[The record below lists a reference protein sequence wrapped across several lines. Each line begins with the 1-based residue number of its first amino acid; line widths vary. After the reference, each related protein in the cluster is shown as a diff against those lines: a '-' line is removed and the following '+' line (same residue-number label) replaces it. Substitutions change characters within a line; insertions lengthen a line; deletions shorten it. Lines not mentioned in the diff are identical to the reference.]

1 MHKCMQVW
9 NLWSINK
16 FIIIFFLDF
25 MVDFSNQLHLYH
37 EKTIK
42 SLNIFH
48 KATSSIRFKST
59 FICIYYESTFISG
72 NAVVSNSTFVW

>member
-1 MHKCMQVW
+1 MHASLEFVKYKQ
-9 NLWSINK
+9 IHYY
-16 FIIIFFLDF
+16 FFLDF

-48 KATSSIRFKST
+48 KATSSVRFKST

-72 NAVVSNSTFVW
+72 NAVVTNSTFVW